1 MHDRHTNTGI
11 TGQNCVTLAHETL
24 PWESHYHNLVAAP
37 EHAWVAF
44 APEHDPQVREA
55 ATRAQAA
62 ARVRDH
68 DDSDGTD
75 GNIPVLDAYSDG
87 SVLAKGVEG
96 SAAALVRVFGTDV
109 SVTVRLASLDVALS
123 SGRSEWVG
131 LVMVLCIL
139 REVCASVV
147 VRLGNLQV
155 VNTFNDGEWRFRRNW
170 LRRNDRDMAMLAW
183 ALDRE
188 RRQRGFGELTALHQ
202 LGHAEKR
209 KKRSEFD
216 VHERYND
223 IVDGLTHEINE
234 SSLLP
239 QVTACLRE
247 GGSLRHHTDRN
258 GTMRTTIG
266 DATDEK
272 DEVTC
277 DLSRGSQRTGLHRWR
292 SALPQPATPA
302 FSSSFLHGI

>member
-96 SAAALVRVFGTDV
+96 STAALVRVFGTDV
-109 SVTVRLASLDVALS
+109 SATVRLASVDVALS
-123 SGRSEWVG
+123 PGRSEWTG
-131 LVMVLCIL
+131 LVMVLYTL
-139 REVCASVV
+139 REVRASVV
-147 VRLGNLQV
+147 LRLGNLQV
-155 VNTFNDGEWRFRRNW
+155 VNTFNDGEWWFRRNW

-188 RRQRGFGELTALHQ
+188 RRQRSFGELTALHQ

-216 VHERYND
+216 LHERYNVT
-223 IVDGLTHEINE
+223 VDGLTHEINE
-234 SSLLP
+234 SMLVYASFARDHTSH
-239 QVTACLRE
+239 TALWHE
-247 GGSLRHHTDRN
+247 PLEEENVGGGAVH
-258 GTMRTTIG
+258 
-266 DATDEK
+266 
-272 DEVTC
+272 EVTC
-277 DLSRGSQRTGLHRWR
+277 GSYKHTTRSSQRR
-292 SALPQPATPA
+292 LPERQSTEVLGTA
-302 FSSSFLHGI
+302 G